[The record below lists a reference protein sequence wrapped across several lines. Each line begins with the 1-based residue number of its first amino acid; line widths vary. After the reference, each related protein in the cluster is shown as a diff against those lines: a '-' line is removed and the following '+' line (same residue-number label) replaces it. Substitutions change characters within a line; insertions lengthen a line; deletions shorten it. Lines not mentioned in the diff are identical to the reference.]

1 MNQMAWSAILVAG
14 LACLP
19 GCGTKDPASSG
30 GPDQPSVVI
39 VSIDTLRADRTS
51 VYGAE
56 RETTPGLEALARESL
71 VFDGAH
77 TVVAWTLTAH
87 MSMLTGLY
95 PEQHGV
101 RTQGK
106 AFGEERELLAERLS
120 RAGFETY
127 GLYFS
132 GWIHPR
138 HGFDRGFDV
147 FQAHKNAEEAFAN
160 AKDVIGSRDP
170 NRPLFLFL
178 HLFDVHSVA
187 INGTTSLAYEAPDRY
202 LRRFLPDA
210 PDRFA
215 PGSALEIWNGERE
228 PTAAE
233 LEGLE
238 ALYDGAIRHVDDR
251 LSDALASWDE
261 AGLLEEALL
270 IVTSDHG
277 ESLGTRS
284 ASYAAHGGLFEEGM
298 RVPLLIRRPDGER
311 AGERVSQLVSLV
323 DLVPTILNFC
333 GLESAH
339 PLPGLD
345 LFGELPVDRL
355 LIGQSQN
362 LIALLRYPDKL
373 LTPARPGGR
382 GHRTRLDLDPEE
394 LRPIFAEDDLTG
406 FSDLRVELFR
416 HYRTLKKTQAWQPTE
431 PGKAWVFSPS
441 ELDSLRALGYAEEL
455 DRGKEPAT
463 TR

>member
-1 MNQMAWSAILVAG
+1 MRQAVRSAILAAG

-19 GCGTKDPASSG
+19 GCGTGDSVPSG
-30 GPDQPSVVI
+30 GPDLPSVV
-39 VSIDTLRADRTS
+39 VLSIDTLRADRLS
-51 VYGAE
+51 LYGAE

-77 TVVAWTLTAH
+77 TVMAWTLTAH

-106 AFGEERELLAERLS
+106 AFGEQRELLAERLS
-120 RAGFETY
+120 RAGYETY

-147 FQAHKNAEEAFAN
+147 FRAHKNAEEAFAN
-160 AKDVIGSRDP
+160 AGEVIESRDP

-178 HLFDVHSVA
+178 HLFDTHSVA
-187 INGTTSLAYEAPDRY
+187 INETTSLPYGAPGEY

-210 PDRFA
+210 PDRFG
-215 PGSALEIWNGERE
+215 PGSALEIWSGERD
-228 PTAAE
+228 PTDAE
-233 LEGLE
+233 LEGLQ
-238 ALYDGAIRHVDDR
+238 ALYDGTIRHVDDR
-251 LSDALASWDE
+251 LSDALDRWAQT
-261 AGLLEEALL
+261 GLLEEALL
-270 IVTSDHG
+270 VITSDHG
-277 ESLGTRS
+277 ESLGTRL
-284 ASYAAHGGLFEEGM
+284 ANYAAHGGLFEEGM

-311 AGERVSQLVSLV
+311 AGERVSQFVSLV

-333 GLESAH
+333 GLQPAH

-345 LFGELPVDRL
+345 LFGELPEDRL
-355 LIGQSQN
+355 LIGQSQSM
-362 LIALLRYPDKL
+362 IALLRYPDKL
-373 LTPARPGGR
+373 ITPARPGGR
-382 GHRTRLDLDPEE
+382 GHRARLDLDPAE
-394 LRPIFAEDDLTG
+394 LDPISADDDLRG
-406 FSDLRVELFR
+406 FQALRTELFKR
-416 HYRTLKKTQAWQPTE
+416 YSALQKTQAWQPAE

-455 DRGKEPAT
+455 DPSHEPSV